1 MAWKGGLN
9 CNNYIHFLITP
20 IWVYE
25 RLLRFFKLFV
35 VIVNDKKKAQHKM
48 YNIDKNYFK
57 ALHVEVILVILQTVM
72 KFWDFST
79 RLLLLTFFKIFYFF
93 YYLSQLI
100 KDLMFLQASV
110 FWYSWP
116 QQIDLRSPQYLNTS
130 GRFTKTNDY
139 VC

>member
-1 MAWKGGLN
+1 
-9 CNNYIHFLITP
+9 
-20 IWVYE
+20 
-25 RLLRFFKLFV
+25 
-35 VIVNDKKKAQHKM
+35 M

-57 ALHVEVILVILQTVM
+57 ALHVEAILVILQTVM

-79 RLLLLTFFKIFYFF
+79 RLLLLTFLKIFYFF

-130 GRFTKTNDY
+130 GRFTKTDDY